1 METYSSTAH
10 LSVIRIFPLLI
21 RRFWHRQRKEIA
33 DRFQRTLPFGDY
45 VVDRWEKARLL
56 GFGQGSSIYDSSLVI
71 GDVRVGENTWIGPF
85 TVLDGSGGL
94 EIGSNCSVSAGVQI
108 YSHDTVDRSISGGE
122 LPIALTRTR
131 IGSDCYLGP
140 NVIVSKGVTI
150 GEKVVVGANS
160 LVNRDLPAG
169 VKAFGT
175 PCRVVGPSQPAEV
188 FH

>member
-1 METYSSTAH
+1 M
-10 LSVIRIFPLLI
+10 IPIFSLLI
-21 RRFWHRQRKEIA
+21 RRFWHRRRKEIA
-33 DRFQRTLPFGDY
+33 DRFARTLPFGDY

-94 EIGSNCSVSAGVQI
+94 EIGSNCSISAGVQI

-122 LPIALTRTR
+122 LPIVQARTR
-131 IGSDCYLGP
+131 IGSCCYLGP
-140 NVIVSKGVTI
+140 NVIVAKGVTI
-150 GEKVVVGANS
+150 GDRVVVGANS

-175 PCRVVGPSQPAEV
+175 PCRVVGPLELSEV
-188 FH
+188 TS